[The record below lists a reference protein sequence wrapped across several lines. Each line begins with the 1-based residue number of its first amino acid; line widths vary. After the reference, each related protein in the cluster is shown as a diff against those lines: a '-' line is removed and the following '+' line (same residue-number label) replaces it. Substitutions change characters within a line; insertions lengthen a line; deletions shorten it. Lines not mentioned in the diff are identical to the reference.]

1 MPPFRFSHGA
11 SQAISVSFSAL
22 SVSASAFRR
31 RAFSFA
37 LTATTR
43 DCLLPRYNRI
53 VCGTDDVLG
62 GEPPFKVEL
71 HCVVRTRAAIS
82 VLGLI
87 FFRGVYGRKLVY
99 YDCSTAGQSAKYGRR
114 KSCRRFVSGQRERRR
129 KLPVD
134 VRCLSAQLLL
144 GGACDQG

>member
-11 SQAISVSFSAL
+11 SQAISVSLSAL

-31 RAFSFA
+31 RAFSFV

-53 VCGTDDVLG
+53 VCGTDDVLR

-71 HCVVRTRAAIS
+71 HCVGARA
-82 VLGLI
+82 
-87 FFRGVYGRKLVY
+87 
-99 YDCSTAGQSAKYGRR
+99 
-114 KSCRRFVSGQRERRR
+114 RRFRFWGSYFLGEFTEGSWFTTTVVLLQGKALSTGG
-129 KLPVD
+129 
-134 VRCLSAQLLL
+134 VRAVGDLCLANVRGDGSSL
-144 GGACDQG
+144 